1 MEHSCVKTI
10 IEEVHDFG
18 TNTSGEFV
26 TIPHSVVTSVDIDS
40 MNTVVYSQ
48 GPDEIIMEGDEL
60 VEPDISGA
68 VCTDESQELVD
79 KVSPY
84 QVMHIDLGDGDASFD
99 HQGNC
104 ENELIVGRMIEDYSL
119 IVDGTDSDQPGY
131 IAMKPHSMGE
141 VVLDSKNEQVIM
153 EETVGDE
160 MVVEQSIEVG
170 GDGDNSHGEII
181 LVPNSM
187 IKQED
192 IIEGGEVVVGSSVGN
207 EIIIEDHLGSSRYM
221 MPDGFGVSLDGAGF
235 DDSRLIIDTEHIKME
250 ETPSIGYD
258 CGECGAMMKSR
269 AALKKHIKGY
279 HSKGKTP
286 KSKRSKNIDVDS
298 SPNSQIYSC
307 PSCSYSSQRR
317 DKLDKHMQK
326 HVLQEG
332 YHPCGKKRHKPETP
346 PLRYKHNA
354 EEYKCS
360 LCPYTCT
367 VYKALRKHQKV
378 HNSGNKYFTIKV
390 SCKICGKDRPT
401 EADLEKHMKK
411 HRNDKH
417 FLCDICNFASIQL
430 KKIIQHRRMHTGE
443 KPHLCPYCTYRSAR
457 RDNLRSHVRRM
468 HKRENV
474 YIDTFN
480 PANEQPKE

>member
-1 MEHSCVKTI
+1 MDHHGVETI
-10 IEEVHDFG
+10 VEEVHGFESVR
-18 TNTSGEFV
+18 TV
-26 TIPHSVVTSVDIDS
+26 PHSMVTSVDIDS

-48 GPDEIIMEGDEL
+48 CPDGIIMEGDEL

-68 VCTDESQELVD
+68 VCTDDSQELVD
-79 KVSPY
+79 KVSPH
-84 QVMHIDLGDGDASFD
+84 QVMHMDLGDGDVTFC
-99 HQGNC
+99 HQGNS

-119 IVDGTDSDQPGY
+119 IVDGTDPDQPGY

-141 VVLDSKNEQVIM
+141 VVLDAKHVEQVVL
-153 EETVGDE
+153 EEIVGNE
-160 MVVEQSIEVG
+160 MIVEQSVEIG

-207 EIIIEDHLGSSRYM
+207 EIIIEDQLGSNRYM
-221 MPDGFGVSLDGAGF
+221 MSDGFGVSLDGSAF
-235 DDSRLIIDTEHIKME
+235 DDSRLIIDTENIKME
-250 ETPSIGYD
+250 ETPTVGYD

-279 HSKGKTP
+279 HSKRKMS
-286 KSKRSKNIDVDS
+286 KSKKSKNVDVDS
-298 SPNSQIYSC
+298 SPSNQIYSC
-307 PSCSYSSQRR
+307 PSCSYTSQRR
-317 DKLDKHMQK
+317 DKLDKHIQK

-332 YHPCGKKRHKPETP
+332 YHPCGKRRHKPETP

-401 EADLEKHMKK
+401 DADLEKHMKK

-443 KPHLCPYCTYRSAR
+443 KPHLCPHCTYRSAR

-480 PANEQPKE
+480 PADEPTKE